1 MSPSAKFM
9 FDDDSQKTNLW
20 QKIKN
25 SESGRKLYSKL
36 GFESSFFDQVLQDNA
51 IHKFHSGGEV
61 NATLQDGESVIDRS
75 HTNKL
80 NMFIDS
86 LANVAMSTS
95 DKSTTSI
102 LEEQNEL
109 LREMLKATNMGNDI
123 LKNSK
128 AAGSSKATVQANK
141 IAPPEPAKV

>member
-1 MSPSAKFM
+1 
-9 FDDDSQKTNLW
+9 
-20 QKIKN
+20 
-25 SESGRKLYSKL
+25 
-36 GFESSFFDQVLQDNA
+36 
-51 IHKFHSGGEV
+51 
-61 NATLQDGESVIDRS
+61 
-75 HTNKL
+75 
-80 NMFIDS
+80 
-86 LANVAMSTS
+86 MSTS